1 MAKLPLSWASP
12 HRLLRRQLRSARS
25 KLRSRQ
31 SPTGTSIATLN
42 TSLNPADT
50 LRALRTHHWSY
61 HDAQYIILAI
71 VAIFSITVTPVPGPI
86 TKTLIATLLMTG
98 LTIPLTRQFLL
109 PALPVLGWA
118 IFFPAC
124 AFVPSHLRPGIWVKL
139 LPAMENILYGANLSN
154 ILSAHKSTP
163 LNILAWLPYGIM
175 HYGSPVVVCIFMFL
189 FGPPGMLPIWA
200 KSFGYMCITGV
211 AIQLFFPCSPPWY
224 ENMYGLAPANYSI
237 HGEAAGLAA
246 IDRLFGVDMYTSKF
260 AASPVVFGAFPSLH
274 SGWATLE
281 MLFMGYVFPRGRP
294 LFLFYLGWLWWTT
307 MYLSHHYAVD
317 LVAGSLISGVCY
329 FYARDKFMPRVQQG
343 KMFRWDYDYVEFGE
357 AAETSSDSY
366 DLDDFY
372 QPPGSGGPDSDEWTL
387 GSSSSMSGGSREPS
401 VGGLRSPLQESWEG
415 DTLAS
420 GSDHE
425 DGVGR
430 YKI

>member
-50 LRALRTHHWSY
+50 LRALRAHHWSY

-175 HYGSPVVVCIFMFL
+175 HYGSPVVVCAFMFL

-281 MLFMGYVFPRGRP
+281 MLFMG
-294 LFLFYLGWLWWTT
+294 
-307 MYLSHHYAVD
+307 
-317 LVAGSLISGVCY
+317 LISGVCY